1 VMLAVII
8 PTRNRA
14 DLAIASVRSVLGS
27 KDSNELRIL
36 VSDNSTN
43 EEESARLHEFVSEL
57 GGRVHLVRPATSLG
71 MTAHWNFAIEHAM
84 NWRECSHF
92 TILTD
97 RMLYK
102 NGGLE
107 VILAACERWPADV
120 ISFTYDRIQ
129 DYDSPITY
137 RPLPRSFETFRIPS
151 SDLLAMSSRMSIPS
165 CLPRM
170 LNCVSPREH
179 LERLKS
185 VHGKVFRSIA
195 PDYNFCYS
203 TLISMPSIVYLDRSL
218 LVNHAQGR
226 SNGASFARGV
236 MSTDSKDFMATSVDG
251 GFNHHSPIPAVH
263 TVGNAV
269 MHEYMVAKLGVGGE
283 AVPAIQKDRY
293 LEFLAEE
300 ARAFVDPMQA
310 NSAIELLRANGWRP
324 TWKSFLGRI
333 RAWIEVRV
341 LGLRQKTFN
350 DREQAIAYAI
360 SDVTQGWR
368 WFPHPVGR
376 YGQRIDR

>member
-1 VMLAVII
+1 MLAVII

-14 DLAIASVRSVLGS
+14 DLAIASVRSILGS
-27 KDSNELRIL
+27 KDSSQIRIL

-43 EEESARLHEFVSEL
+43 EGESSQLREFVSGL
-57 GGRVHLVRPATSLG
+57 GGRVHLARPATSLG

-84 NWRECSHF
+84 DWRECSHF

-102 NGGLE
+102 NGGLD
-107 VILAACERWPADV
+107 VILTACKRWPTDI
-120 ISFTYDRIQ
+120 ISFTYDRVQ
-129 DYDSPITY
+129 DYDSPVTY
-137 RPLPRSFETFRIPS
+137 RPLPRSFESFRILS
-151 SDLLAMSSRMSIPS
+151 SDLLAMSARMSIPS

-185 VHGKVFRSIA
+185 TYGMVFRSIA
-195 PDYNFCYS
+195 PDYNYCYS
-203 TLISMPSIVYLDRSL
+203 TLINTSSIVYLDRSL

-236 MSTDSKDFMATSVDG
+236 MSTDSKDFMATSIEG
-251 GFNHHSPIPAVH
+251 GFNHHSPVPAVH

-269 MHEYMVAKLGVGGE
+269 VHEYMVAKLGLGGD
-283 AVPAIQKDRY
+283 VLPAIQKDRY
-293 LEFLAEE
+293 LEFLALEV
-300 ARAFVDPMQA
+300 RAFVDPVQA
-310 NSAIELLRANGWRP
+310 ASALELLRANGWRP

-333 RAWIEVRV
+333 RAWIEARV
-341 LGLRQKTFN
+341 LGLRQRTFN
-350 DREQAIAYAI
+350 DRGQAIAYAV

-368 WFPHPVGR
+368 WFPHPVRR